1 MRPDYD
7 EDGWPSDPDDR
18 PGPFGD
24 DDLWIPQKGH
34 EDDIPYVCEPLPCQF
49 CPIKCVK
56 KLFSFFRLR
65 K

>member
-1 MRPDYD
+1 MRPNYD
-7 EDGWPSDPDDR
+7 EPDWAEDASNPVELSDEA
-18 PGPFGD
+18 
-24 DDLWIPQKGH
+24 DLWIPQKGR
-34 EDDIPYVCEPLPCQF
+34 EDSIPYACEPLPCQF